1 MSPNFQQ
8 ATAVPEKQKYR
19 VRFASSRGSTGPS
32 AARHRLP
39 QMAGITGLAG
49 VGLLSSLALAL
60 PGIAWIAGAELIYL
74 LIDIEANTRFI
85 RPPSASQT

>member
-1 MSPNFQQ
+1 
-8 ATAVPEKQKYR
+8 
-19 VRFASSRGSTGPS
+19 
-32 AARHRLP
+32 
-39 QMAGITGLAG
+39 MAGITGLAG